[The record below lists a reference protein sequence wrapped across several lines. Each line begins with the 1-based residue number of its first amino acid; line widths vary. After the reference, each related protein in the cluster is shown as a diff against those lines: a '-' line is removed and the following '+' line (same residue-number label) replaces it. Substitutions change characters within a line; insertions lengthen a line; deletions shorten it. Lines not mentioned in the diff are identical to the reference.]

1 MHTILFTY
9 LKQYLLFLQWNHFL
23 TVTLMFLMYVEFQKN
38 HICLGV
44 NSFLRNFFK
53 NVPRGLLVR
62 LVNLPHW

>member
-1 MHTILFTY
+1 
-9 LKQYLLFLQWNHFL
+9 
-23 TVTLMFLMYVEFQKN
+23 MYVEFQKN

-62 LVNLPHW
+62 LVNFPHWWGYRGLPRGGEDRNWVGEAMRLYNKDVW